1 MLNKT
6 SNVEMYLDI
15 SERYPEDTEYFE
27 LPLTEEEGLALI
39 AAVGMCIEHT
49 GPPEEVDMTL
59 RGIANRLIKAYDREG
74 SVETINDVLNIAR
87 GRV

>member
-6 SNVEMYLDI
+6 HTEMYEDM
-15 SERYPEDTEYFE
+15 SESYPDDTECFE
-27 LPLTEEEGLALI
+27 LPLTDKEGLALI
-39 AAVGMCIEHT
+39 ACIGMSIEHT
-49 GPPEEVDMTL
+49 GPPEEVDKTL
-59 RGIANRLIKAYDREG
+59 RRIANRLIKAYDHEG